1 MRISRVI
8 DPQNRA
14 CFAEFPPG
22 EETLARELTGCW
34 AEGFTP
40 ADRPPFEPLRVLA
53 PVEPP
58 LLLALGVN
66 YRSHAL
72 ETGLRIPEI
81 PLIFPKGI
89 NSVIGPEAT
98 ILLPAAGPDEVDYEA
113 ELAIVIGKGG
123 KNIPL
128 DQALEAVYGY
138 TCANDVSAR
147 DWQIRLQMKQWS
159 RGKSFDTFCPLGPDV
174 VSRDAVPDFQHLGIR
189 AILNNQ
195 TVQDSSTADL
205 IFGIA
210 EIVHHASRSVTLPPG
225 TVILTGTPQGVGY
238 TRQPPLFLRPGD
250 RIRIEIDGIGS
261 LENPV
266 KNEEIIP

>member
-1 MRISRVI
+1 MRISRAL
-8 DPQNRA
+8 DPQNRV
-14 CFAEFPPG
+14 CFAELLPD
-22 EETLARELTGCW
+22 ESKLARELIGNW

-40 ADRPPFEPLRVLA
+40 TDRPPFHPIRVLA

-58 LLLALGVN
+58 MILALGVN

-72 ETGLRIPEI
+72 ETGLRIPDM

-89 NSVIGPEAT
+89 NSVIGPEET
-98 ILLPAAGPDEVDYEA
+98 ILLPQAGPDEVDYEA

-159 RGKSFDTFCPLGPDV
+159 RGKSFDTFCPLGPAVISREAVQDV
-174 VSRDAVPDFQHLGIR
+174 QNLRIR
-189 AILNNQ
+189 AVLNHQ
-195 TVQDSSTADL
+195 TVQDSSTADM

-210 EIVHHASRSVTLPPG
+210 EIVHHASRSVTLLPG

-238 TRQPPLFLRPGD
+238 TRQPPLFLKEGD
-250 RIRIEIDGIGS
+250 RIRIEIEGIGS

-266 KNEEIIP
+266 EAE